1 MIKKILIIEDNEQN
15 LTLMKDIL
23 TYHGYEVIE
32 ANNGKEGV
40 KIARELRPVLILMD
54 IQMPVMDGF
63 TAIKILKDD
72 PLTKNIKIV
81 GITSYAMKE
90 DEEKILASGF
100 DAYVSKPINTRQL
113 PELVR
118 RFLEQKTESLF

>member
-15 LTLMKDIL
+15 LILMKDIL
-23 TYHGYEVIE
+23 TYHGYEVID

-40 KIARELRPVLILMD
+40 KIARELRPDLILMD
-54 IQMPVMDGF
+54 IQMPVMDGL

-72 PLTKNIKIV
+72 PETKNIKIIGV
-81 GITSYAMKE
+81 TSYAMKG

-113 PELVR
+113 PELVKKS
-118 RFLEQKTESLF
+118 LE